1 MGAVGV
7 AVEDDGAAGQAALV
21 SRALDMPQ
29 PDLPTARAEHG
40 TAQGRFGQAA
50 AQLKANHVCLAE
62 VPAVVTNSPPLVV
75 VDHLDPARTLV
86 VSIYQPDPTYR
97 SEISS
102 LQHGR
107 SSKGQISR
115 IPDLPKALTPF
126 HRTPKRDV
134 KDGMIMGKTQ
144 ILSVKQ
150 TELLCS

>member
-7 AVEDDGAAGQAALV
+7 AVEDDSAAGQAALV

-40 TAQGRFGQAA
+40 TAQGRFSQAA
-50 AQLKANHVCLAE
+50 PQLKANHIRLAE

-97 SEISS
+97 SAMSH

-107 SSKGQISR
+107 SRNGQISL
-115 IPDLPKALTPF
+115 IPDVPKAWTPS
-126 HRTPKRDV
+126 HRTPKRGG
-134 KDGMIMGKTQ
+134 KDGMIMGKT
-144 ILSVKQ
+144 
-150 TELLCS
+150 